1 MVVQDGEEFMSLFSW
16 LRTSEKAV
24 DTGLDLVTTAAKGLD
39 MLVFTDEEKAQMSLS
54 TMKLWLEMQDRTAHE
69 SSIRSL
75 TRRFIAISIVF
86 TFLLF
91 LIGAAVVFK
100 IDVGW
105 ARYLLGLA
113 EELGDL
119 TLLVAF
125 FYFGSHSVSSILKGM
140 KK

>member
-1 MVVQDGEEFMSLFSW
+1 MGLFSW
-16 LRTSEKAV
+16 IKTSEKAV
-24 DTGLDLVTTAAKGLD
+24 DTGLDLVTTAVKGID
-39 MLVFTDEEKAQMSLS
+39 MLVFTDEEKAQMSVE
-54 TMKLWLEMQDRTAHE
+54 TMNLWLEMQDRIAHE
-69 SSIRSL
+69 SSVRSL

-86 TFLLF
+86 TFLFF
-91 LIGAAVVFK
+91 LIGAGVVFK

-105 ARYLLGLA
+105 AKYLLGLA

-125 FYFGSHSVSSILKGM
+125 FYFGSHSVSSILKGI